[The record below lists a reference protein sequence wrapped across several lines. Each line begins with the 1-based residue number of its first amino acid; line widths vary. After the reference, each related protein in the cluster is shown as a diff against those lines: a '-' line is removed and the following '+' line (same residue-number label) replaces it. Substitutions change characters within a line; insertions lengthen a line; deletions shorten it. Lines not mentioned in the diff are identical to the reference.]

1 MSGGDFTGIM
11 RRLLYPPVLVL
22 TGLLAISGCSGKKPA
37 APKTASAAHS
47 GSPAAAHQPKLIVTP
62 DDALVGKVSL
72 VNTDGRFV
80 VLTFP
85 IGRMPTADQR
95 LNVYRQGLK
104 TGELK
109 VSSDRLDVNVLA
121 DIVTGDAKM
130 GDEVRDK

>member
-1 MSGGDFTGIM
+1 MW
-11 RRLLYPPVLVL
+11 RLTYLLLIPGLLVL
-22 TGLLAISGCSGKKPA
+22 SSCSGKKPA
-37 APKTASAAHS
+37 ASKPA
-47 GSPAAAHQPKLIVTP
+47 PAARTGSSTAKNDPKLIVTP
-62 DDALVGKVSL
+62 EDAVVGKVAL
-72 VNTDGRFV
+72 VNNDGRFV

-85 IGRMPTADQR
+85 IGHMPSADQR